1 MARNAERALFG
12 NIMEINNEDIKQE
25 FVSNPKIMENY
36 NFLQE
41 IGVFP
46 YFDSL
51 IRIIYNYKT
60 LLSSGLAL
68 FNRTSTS
75 EIMDATVEQISYNFL
90 PTYIAFVWKP
100 VQNRTEVIMRTYHN
114 YKAVDFDLKIE
125 NITLFEDFFQEF
137 PKPVSFSELE
147 EKLGNI
153 EALLPFKAVQAE
165 IIIPILGP
173 FGLYGIILIGRKI
186 QQQKYTQEEM
196 EFLQNLMSFVS
207 QAIKS
212 HLHYEHSLRDVK
224 TGLYNHGFFMARLKE
239 EVDQTK
245 NSSYPSAVIVIDVD
259 KFKNFN
265 DTYGHLAGD
274 QVLEKLAQVLRQS
287 VRNNDIPSR
296 FGGEEFTLMLPR
308 TDISTALMIA
318 ERLRNSVANMRVPW
332 EVTLP
337 QVTISLGLFAF
348 DKNSNLDP
356 LDILRRADEALYISK
371 ATGRNRSTVWEP
383 GLLVNESA
391 PAARSF

>member
-1 MARNAERALFG
+1 
-12 NIMEINNEDIKQE
+12 MEINNEDIKKE
-25 FVSNPKIMENY
+25 FISNPKIMENY

-114 YKAVDFDLKIE
+114 YKAVDFDLKID
-125 NITLFEDFFQEF
+125 NIPVFEDFFQEF

>member
-1 MARNAERALFG
+1 MARNAERALLG
-12 NIMEINNEDIKQE
+12 NIMEINNEDIKEE
-25 FVSNPKIMENY
+25 FTSNPKIMENY

-114 YKAVDFDLKIE
+114 YKPVDFDLKID
-125 NITLFEDFFQEF
+125 NITVFEDFFQEF
-137 PKPVSFSELE
+137 PKPVNFSELE
-147 EKLGNI
+147 EKLGNN

-186 QQQKYTQEEM
+186 HQQKYTKEEM
-196 EFLQNLMSFVS
+196 EFLQNLMAFVS

-239 EVDQTK
+239 EVAQTK
-245 NSSYPSAVIVIDVD
+245 NGSYPSAVVVIDVD

-274 QVLEKLAQVLRQS
+274 QVLEKLSLVIRQS

-308 TDISTALMIA
+308 TDTATALMIA
-318 ERLRNSVANMRVPW
+318 ERLRLSVATMRVPW

-337 QVTISLGLFAF
+337 QVTISLGVFAF
-348 DKNSNLDP
+348 DQNSNLEP

-371 ATGRNRSTVWEP
+371 ATGRNRSTVWQP
-383 GLLVNESA
+383 GLIANTTALAV
-391 PAARSF
+391 RSF

>member
-12 NIMEINNEDIKQE
+12 DIMEINNKDIKQE
-25 FVSNPKIMENY
+25 FISNPKIMENY

-51 IRIIYNYKT
+51 IRDIYNYKT
-60 LLSSGLAL
+60 LLSRGLAL

-90 PTYIAFVWKP
+90 PSYIAFVWKP

-114 YKAVDFDLKIE
+114 YKAVDFDLKID
-125 NITLFEDFFQEF
+125 NITLFEDFFQEY
-137 PKPVSFSELE
+137 PKPISFSTLE
-147 EKLGNI
+147 EKLGNN

-173 FGLYGIILIGRKI
+173 FGLYGIILIGHKI
-186 QQQKYTQEEM
+186 RGEEYSLEEM
-196 EFLQNLMSFVS
+196 EFLQYLMSFVS

-239 EVDQTK
+239 EVAHTK
-245 NSSYPSAVIVIDVD
+245 NNAYPSAVVVIDVD

-274 QVLEKLAQVLRQS
+274 QVLEKLAQVIRQS
-287 VRNNDIPSR
+287 VRTNDVPSR
-296 FGGEEFTLMLPR
+296 FGGEEFTLLLPR
-308 TDISTALMIA
+308 TDISTALAIA
-318 ERLRNSVANMRVPW
+318 ERLRNSVATMRVPW
-332 EVTLP
+332 EVPLP
-337 QVTISLGLFAF
+337 QVTISLGVFAF
-348 DKNSNLDP
+348 DQDSNLDP
-356 LDILRRADEALYISK
+356 LDILRHADEALYISK
-371 ATGRNRSTVWEP
+371 ATGRNRSTIWQP
-383 GLLVNESA
+383 GLLVNKTV

>member
-1 MARNAERALFG
+1 
-12 NIMEINNEDIKQE
+12 MEINNEDIKKE
-25 FVSNPKIMENY
+25 FISNPKIMENY
-36 NFLQE
+36 NLLQE
-41 IGVFP
+41 IGVFS

-51 IRIIYNYKT
+51 IRNIYNYKT

-90 PTYIAFVWKP
+90 PAYIAFVWKP

-114 YKAVDFDLKIE
+114 YKAVDFDLKIN
-125 NITLFEDFFQEF
+125 NISLFEDFFQQY
-137 PKPVSFSELE
+137 PKPVSFSDLE
-147 EKLGNI
+147 EKLGNND
-153 EALLPFKAVQAE
+153 ALLPVKAVQAE

-186 QQQKYTQEEM
+186 QKEGYTKEEM

-239 EVDQTK
+239 EVIQTK
-245 NSSYPSAVIVIDVD
+245 TASYSSSAVVVIDVD
-259 KFKNFN
+259 KFKLFN

-274 QVLEKLAQVLRQS
+274 QVLEKLSQVIRQS
-287 VRNNDIPSR
+287 VRPNDVPSR

-308 TDISTALMIA
+308 TDSSTAMMIA

-337 QVTISLGLFAF
+337 QVTISLGVFSF
-348 DKNSNLDP
+348 DKDSNLEP
-356 LDILRRADEALYISK
+356 IDILRRADEALYISK
-371 ATGRNRSTVWEP
+371 ATGRNRSTAWEP
-383 GLLVNESA
+383 GLLVNKPPV

>member
-12 NIMEINNEDIKQE
+12 NIMEINNEDNKKE
-25 FVSNPKIMENY
+25 FISNPKIMENY

-41 IGVFP
+41 IGVFT

-90 PTYIAFVWKP
+90 PAYIAFVWKP

-114 YKAVDFDLKIE
+114 YKAVDFDLKIN

-137 PKPVSFSELE
+137 PKPVNFSDLE
-147 EKLGNI
+147 AKLGDN

-186 QQQKYTQEEM
+186 LKEAYTQEEM

-239 EVDQTK
+239 EVAQTK
-245 NSSYPSAVIVIDVD
+245 SSSYPSAVIVIDVD

-274 QVLEKLAQVLRQS
+274 QVLEKLSQVLRQS
-287 VRNNDIPSR
+287 VRNNDVPSR

-337 QVTISLGLFAF
+337 QVTISLGVFAF
-348 DKNSNLDP
+348 DKDSNLDP

-383 GLLVNESA
+383 GLLVNK
-391 PAARSF
+391 PALATRSF

>member
-1 MARNAERALFG
+1 
-12 NIMEINNEDIKQE
+12 
-25 FVSNPKIMENY
+25 
-36 NFLQE
+36 
-41 IGVFP
+41 
-46 YFDSL
+46 
-51 IRIIYNYKT
+51 
-60 LLSSGLAL
+60 
-68 FNRTSTS
+68 
-75 EIMDATVEQISYNFL
+75 
-90 PTYIAFVWKP
+90 
-100 VQNRTEVIMRTYHN
+100 MRTYHN
-114 YKAVDFDLKIE
+114 YKAVDFDLKID
-125 NITLFEDFFQEF
+125 NISVFEDFFQEF
-137 PKPVSFSELE
+137 PKPVNFSTLE
-147 EKLGNI
+147 EKLGSN
-153 EALLPFKAVQAE
+153 EALLPLKAVQAE

-186 QQQKYTQEEM
+186 LKEEYTKEEM
-196 EFLQNLMSFVS
+196 EFLQNLMAFVS

-224 TGLYNHGFFMARLKE
+224 TGLYNHGFFIARLKE
-239 EVDQTK
+239 EVAQTK
-245 NSSYPSAVIVIDVD
+245 IGTYPSAVIVIDVD

-296 FGGEEFTLMLPR
+296 FGGEEFTLMLPH

-318 ERLRNSVANMRVPW
+318 ERVRISVATMRVPW

-337 QVTISLGLFAF
+337 QVTISLGVFAF
-348 DKNSNLDP
+348 DHDSNLES

-371 ATGRNRSTVWEP
+371 ATGRNRSTVWKP
-383 GLLVNESA
+383 GLLVNEAA